1 MVKIAI
7 LGLGT
12 IGYGVYDI
20 ITNRV
25 ENVEVKRIFDKDFS
39 KQELVE
45 NKITTDF
52 DEIIND
58 EEISIIVETLGGLD
72 FPYSLIRKAIENKK
86 HVVTANKEVMA
97 RYFKELM
104 ELKDQYGVSL
114 SFEASVGGG
123 VPIIKNLIDVAKTN
137 DVTAISGIIN
147 GTTNFILTKLN
158 QGYEFDAA
166 LKLAQELGFA
176 EADSSYDLDG
186 LDMLRKIS
194 ILTSIA
200 TNKIVDVDKV
210 YHYSM
215 KDVTLEDINF
225 VKKFGFNLKYLASYD
240 KSFIGVEPTL
250 VKGIFTHVNDEY
262 NLISVDATNYGNL
275 KFYGKGAGRYATA
288 NAIVNDINDIVNGNK
303 NYVFSGKEELE
314 LEEDNNEYVFY
325 LRVKDAKLID
335 DDIVFRKENNC
346 ILTKNI
352 KRSSIDFTNVL
363 FYARA
368 K

>member
-1 MVKIAI
+1 MNEHQFKKLLIDLINMDSYPDKEALVALIKISTIDFVKTSEFARR
-7 LGLGT
+7 
-12 IGYGVYDI
+12 GVWDQ
-20 ITNRV
+20 R
-25 ENVEVKRIFDKDFS
+25 
-39 KQELVE
+39 QEY
-45 NKITTDF
+45 IYF
-52 DEIIND
+52 
-58 EEISIIVETLGGLD
+58 SIIPD
-72 FPYSLIRKAIENKK
+72 K
-86 HVVTANKEVMA
+86 
-97 RYFKELM
+97 LM
-104 ELKDQYGVSL
+104 ELKKQYGVSL
-114 SFEASVGGG
+114 SFEARVGGG

-137 DVTAISGIIN
+137 DVSSISGIIN

-158 QGYEFDAA
+158 QGYEFAAA
-166 LKLAQELGFA
+166 LKIAQELGFA

-303 NYVFSGKEELE
+303 NYLFSGKEELE

-368 K
+368 KWGEKYV

>member
-20 ITNRV
+20 VTNRL
-25 ENVEVKRIFDKDFS
+25 ENVEVKKIFDRDFS
-39 KQELVE
+39 KQELV
-45 NKITTDF
+45 NNCITNNF

-58 EEISIIVETLGGLD
+58 NEISIIVETLGGLD

-104 ELKDQYGVSL
+104 ELKEQNGVCL

-123 VPIIKNLIDVAKTN
+123 VPIIKNLIDIANTN
-137 DVTAISGIIN
+137 DVTSISGIIN

-158 QGYEFDAA
+158 QGYDFADA

-194 ILTSIA
+194 ILTNIA
-200 TNKIVDVDKV
+200 TNKIVNIDKV

-215 KDVTLEDINF
+215 KNVCLEDINF
-225 VKKFGFNLKYLASYD
+225 VKKFGFNLKYIASYE
-240 KSFIGVEPTL
+240 KNFIGVEPTL
-250 VKGIFTHVNDEY
+250 VKGMFTYVNDEY
-262 NLISVDATNYGNL
+262 NLISVDASNYGNL

-288 NAIVNDINDIVNGNK
+288 NAIVNDINDIINGNK
-303 NYVFSGKEELE
+303 NYLFTGTDELK
-314 LEEDNNEYVFY
+314 LEEDNQEYVFY
-325 LRVKDAKLID
+325 LRLKEGKKIKDNL
-335 DDIVFRKENNC
+335 VFKQENNKV
-346 ILTKNI
+346 LTKNI
-352 KRSSIDFTNVL
+352 KRSEINFDDVE